1 MPAPCF
7 IAYNQATAALTAA
20 PGFQLSAATVV
31 PRTMQQIAAGANTPL
46 RVIEWGYLLSA
57 IPASP
62 VIMELV
68 DTGAIFA
75 TGLTAHVAGGI
86 GKYNI
91 PTGNASAVQLG
102 TALTGYNVAGAAT
115 EGTITAT
122 RLLGINPENGL
133 SFKQQFPQG
142 REPEVAAGGCL
153 RVRATPGSAAAV
165 SILTYVI
172 WEE

>member
-20 PGFQLSAATVV
+20 PAFQASAATVV
-31 PRTMQQIAAGANTPL
+31 PRTMQQIAAGASAAI
-46 RVIEWGYLLSA
+46 RVVEWGYMLNAVPPAPA
-57 IPASP
+57 I
-62 VIMELV
+62 IELI

-75 TGLTAHVAGGI
+75 SGLTAHVAGGI
-86 GKYNI
+86 GKYSI
-91 PTGNASAVQLG
+91 PTGAASAVQLG

-122 RLLGINPENGL
+122 RLLGVNPENGL

-153 RVRATPGSAAAV
+153 RVRVTPGSASAI
-165 SILTYVI
+165 SIITYVI